1 MFFQHD
7 AAHFVYFRVWRDG
20 DRVVIHV
27 LAHGAATEL
36 ARVFVQR
43 HQYFAEGQH
52 ADQVA
57 KFHDHQR
64 TDVFFC
70 HGIGRVKQGMV
81 RRDRVKNVALD
92 LENFR
97 YFHDGLPVRVS
108 GILVILSPYRECSLC
123 PSKNPALHAI
133 KSRDSLP
140 TRGGGT
146 SLRSTSVLAP
156 WATLH
161 AASRPTKTAP
171 SCPLRARYR
180 CKTRLPDANAGRRHV
195 RAANWH

>member
-27 LAHGAATEL
+27 LAHGAAADL
-36 ARVFVQR
+36 ARVFMQR
-43 HQYFAEGQH
+43 HQYFAERQH

-64 TDVFFC
+64 TDVFFS
-70 HGIGRVKQGMV
+70 HGIGRVKQGMIG
-81 RRDRVKNVALD
+81 RDRVENVALD

-108 GILVILSPYRECSLC
+108 GILVILSPYTDCSLC
-123 PSKNPALHAI
+123 PSKNPALRAI
-133 KSRDSLP
+133 KSRGSLP
-140 TRGGGT
+140 RHGDGT
-146 SLRSTSVLAP
+146 TLRSTSVLAP
-156 WATLH
+156 WAALH
-161 AASRPTKTAP
+161 ATFPLTKTAP
-171 SCPLRARYR
+171 CGPIRAGYR
-180 CKTRLPDANAGRRHV
+180 WKARLPDADAVRRHA

>member
-1 MFFQHD
+1 MLFQHD

-27 LAHGAATEL
+27 LAHGAAADL
-36 ARVFVQR
+36 ARVFMQR
-43 HQYFAEGQH
+43 HQYFTERQH

-64 TDVFFC
+64 TDVFFS
-70 HGIGRVKQGMV
+70 HGIGRVKQGMIG
-81 RRDRVKNVALD
+81 RDRVENVALD

-108 GILVILSPYRECSLC
+108 GILVILSPYTDCSLC
-123 PSKNPALHAI
+123 PSKNPALRAI

-140 TRGGGT
+140 KRGGGT
-146 SLRSTSVLAP
+146 SQQSIIFRAP

-161 AASRPTKTAP
+161 ATSRPTKTAP

-180 CKTRLPDANAGRRHV
+180 SKTRLPDASAAPRHV
-195 RAANWH
+195 RAASRH